1 MSNAFLL
8 VKLSGMQYDTR
19 FWAWSATIIIMLKN
33 KIQQLET
40 ENNQQHGR
48 NKQSEVS
55 KIVSTL
61 GLTEI

>member
-1 MSNAFLL
+1 
-8 VKLSGMQYDTR
+8 MQYDTR

-40 ENNQQHGR
+40 ENNQQHGW
-48 NKQSEVS
+48 NKQSEIS